1 MLVSIAYRYLRDP
14 LRHLRDC
21 ADKCA
26 PGCLV
31 QEFHVA
37 LNEPVLASEMAKA
50 KADEDRMQALARG
63 DFTHL
68 EGAGDEG
75 GQPPD

>member
-21 ADKCA
+21 ADRCA

-31 QEFHVA
+31 QEFHAA
-37 LNEPVLASEMAKA
+37 LNEPVLASEIEAAEREEERFK
-50 KADEDRMQALARG
+50 ALAAGATGMRG
-63 DFTHL
+63 
-68 EGAGDEG
+68 
-75 GQPPD
+75 